1 MVGVERLSDPA
12 FLFLFADGTDELFAA
27 LLPSGAVTELFAPNT
42 SFELTTI
49 VSVKFDVVN
58 LAMASLFS
66 ELITSFSCDCL
77 MINVVGIAAGDREAA
92 RVVFD
97 DDDVGGTDLS
107 EIFDDLLLPVV
118 AAVAAVAADGVDD
131 DILSSIL
138 LVLDDFEL
146 LSRCDDDDDDED
158 EDDSLS

>member
-12 FLFLFADGTDELFAA
+12 FLFLFADGTDELFAD
-27 LLPSGAVTELFAPNT
+27 LPPSGAVTELFAPNT

-118 AAVAAVAADGVDD
+118 AAVAADGVDD